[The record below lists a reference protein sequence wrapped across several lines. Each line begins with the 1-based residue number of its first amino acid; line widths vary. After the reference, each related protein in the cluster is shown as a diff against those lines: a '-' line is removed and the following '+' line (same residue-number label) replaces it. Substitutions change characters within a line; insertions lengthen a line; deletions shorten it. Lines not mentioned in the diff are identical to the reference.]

1 MRSKLPE
8 DRLATGWQAVES
20 QLGGFVGIE
29 RLRVEASGP
38 YWSSFARC
46 RFERGEMVVKVTYDS
61 HGNVAGLFFL
71 DPPAEPEWTPPPYV
85 DPSAVEERVVL
96 VGTHP
101 GLPGVLTTP
110 KGPGPF
116 PAVVLVHG
124 SGPQDADETMGRVRV
139 FKDLSLGLAS
149 RGVAVL
155 RYVKRTRA
163 DPRPV
168 VTVKEEVIDAVRA
181 AVDLLSANPQ
191 VDPRRI
197 VILGHSL
204 GGYLAPRIA
213 SEDARVAGLVIFA
226 GNTRPIEDLLVEQVR
241 YLASLGPNARRS
253 SPTLAEALK
262 LKAAVE
268 DPQLAADRPLPALA
282 GGATGAY
289 FIDLR
294 GYRPE
299 AVAAHLSVPM
309 LIVRGERDYQVGQA
323 DFEAWKGAVCGEP
336 RAWCKQYPGLNHAFV
351 EGTGPSTPTEY
362 LRPGHVDALVIED
375 IARWVRAIGPRL

>member
-1 MRSKLPE
+1 MS
-8 DRLATGWQAVES
+8 
-20 QLGGFVGIE
+20 
-29 RLRVEASGP
+29 P
-38 YWSSFARC
+38 YWLSFARC
-46 RFERGEMVVKVTYDS
+46 RFERGEKVVKVTYDS
-61 HGNVAGLFFL
+61 QGNVAGLFFL
-71 DPPAEPEWTPPPYV
+71 DPPTEPDWTPPPYV
-85 DPSAVEERVVL
+85 DLSAVEERVVL

-101 GLPGVLTTP
+101 ALPGVLTTP

-124 SGPQDADETMGRVRV
+124 SGPQDADETIGRVKV
-139 FKDLSLGLAS
+139 FKDLALGLAM

-163 DPRPV
+163 EPLGV
-168 VTVKEEVIDAVRA
+168 VTVKEEVLDAVHA

-191 VDPRRI
+191 VDPKRI
-197 VILGHSL
+197 VVLGHSL

-213 SEDARVAGLVIFA
+213 SEDARVAVLVILA
-226 GNTRPIEDLLVEQVR
+226 GNTRPLQDLLVDQVR
-241 YLASLGPNARRS
+241 YLASLAPQPQS
-253 SPTLAEALK
+253 SATLAEALE

-268 DPQLAADRPLPALA
+268 DPQLTADRPLPALA

-294 GYRPE
+294 GYHPE
-299 AVAAHLSVPM
+299 AVAARLSVPM

-336 RAWCKQYPGLNHAFV
+336 RVQCKQYPGLNHAFV
-351 EGTGPSTPTEY
+351 EGTGPSTPAEY

-375 IARWVRAIGPRL
+375 TARWVQALGSRR